1 MDKEIP
7 KCPECGWH
15 FKNVF
20 EAVDHL
26 LEDDDDPFDPALI
39 LPSGFSLMIGSLL
52 RCLYGH
58 ALNGETDTIKEIV
71 QSTYMTLYT
80 AETHPELIGEMVQDI
95 VINTEMAD
103 FDQGLQEL
111 LKAEDENRG

>member
-1 MDKEIP
+1 MDKDIP
-7 KCPECGWH
+7 KCPECGWQ

-26 LEDDDDPFDPALI
+26 IEDDDDLFDPALI
-39 LPSGFSLMIGSLL
+39 LPNGFSLMIGSLL

-58 ALNGETDTIKEIV
+58 AVKSEMDIIKEIV

-80 AETHPELIGEMVQDI
+80 AETNPELIGEMVQDI
-95 VINTEMAD
+95 VINNEMAD

-111 LKAEDENRG
+111 LKADDESKG